1 MSKANAKPLKIVKR
15 NDLVPICCHCGKKL
29 TEVYSKSKGSG
40 FIEGRD
46 VMYFCPH
53 CMKVLGF
60 GQSRMI

>member
-1 MSKANAKPLKIVKR
+1 MK
-15 NDLVPICCHCGKKL
+15 D
-29 TEVYSKSKGSG
+29 KGSG
-40 FIEGRD
+40 FVVGRN